1 VFPRKRKQVR
11 DNFQA
16 TYLLIYWSEKEKC
29 ANCAASVLWLPSY
42 WIESTVQY
50 HLREFVSGGAFLI
63 VVYSFSHE
71 KETFPNGSLQSV
83 NRLYYHNNKL
93 VSRYIIC
100 SITQSTVTEIKI
112 NLNPFKTLKLQCKF
126 TIYLLKKYLVTT
138 AIDNKIFEFNKE
150 RKH

>member
-1 VFPRKRKQVR
+1 MCKLRSISVVVAILLDRIIRSLPSSGICVWRSLPHSSLQLRARKRP
-11 DNFQA
+11 F
-16 TYLLIYWSEKEKC
+16 
-29 ANCAASVLWLPSY
+29 
-42 WIESTVQY
+42 ST
-50 HLREFVSGGAFLI
+50 G
-63 VVYSFSHE
+63 
-71 KETFPNGSLQSV
+71 LQSV
-83 NRLYYHNNKL
+83 NRLYHNNKL